1 MSCGGSRLWAG
12 DDALS
17 QHKTRSSVTRLS
29 DFDYELPRELI
40 AQTPATERDRSR
52 LLHLSPDGT
61 IGHHTF
67 RDLPGLL
74 KPGDL
79 LVLNDTRVFPAR
91 LEGVRA
97 GGGRSE
103 LLLLE
108 RLDFDR
114 WRVLGKPGR
123 KLRKG
128 ERLSFRGGTLEAEVL
143 EVEEDG
149 KRIVRFFFEGD
160 WDTLVEDLGTTPL
173 PPYIESSEDERK
185 TRARYQTIYARP
197 SGSIAAPTAGLH
209 FTEATFEALRERGV
223 DVAFVT
229 LHVGHATFQP
239 IREEEIEA
247 HRMGIERYVI
257 PEETKEKIRA
267 AGRIVAVG
275 TTTVRALES
284 AALGGFP
291 PGWQETDSFI
301 TPGFQ
306 FRVVSGLLTNFH
318 LPRSSLLI
326 LVSAFGGRE
335 RVLGAYRE
343 AVRERYRFYSFGDAM
358 LLYPIRVP

>member
-1 MSCGGSRLWAG
+1 MLF
-12 DDALS
+12 
-17 QHKTRSSVTRLS
+17 RS
-29 DFDYELPRELI
+29 
-40 AQTPATERDRSR
+40 
-52 LLHLSPDGT
+52 LSPDGT
-61 IGHHTF
+61 IGHHAF
-67 RDLPGLL
+67 RDLPRLL
-74 KPGDL
+74 QPGDL

-108 RLDFDR
+108 RLDSAR
-114 WRVLGKPGR
+114 WRVLAKPAR

-128 ERLSFRGGTLEAEVL
+128 DRLSFGGGRLEAEVL
-143 EVEEDG
+143 DVEEEG
-149 KRIVRFFFEGD
+149 KRIVGFRFEGE
-160 WDTLVEDLGTTPL
+160 WDALLEELGTTPL

-209 FTEATFEALRERGV
+209 FIEAMFEALRARGI
-223 DVAFVT
+223 DVAFIT

-247 HRMGIERYVI
+247 HRMGVERYVV
-257 PEETKEKIRA
+257 PEQTREKIRGA
-267 AGRIVAVG
+267 RRVVAVG

-284 AALGGFP
+284 AALAEFP
-291 PGWQETDSFI
+291 QGWQETDLFI

-318 LPRSSLLI
+318 LPKSSLLI
-326 LVSAFGGRE
+326 LVSVFGGRE
-335 RVLGAYRE
+335 RVLGAYRD

-358 LLYPIRVP
+358 LLYPARVP

>member
-1 MSCGGSRLWAG
+1 M
-12 DDALS
+12 
-17 QHKTRSSVTRLS
+17 TPLS

-67 RDLPGLL
+67 RDLPRLL
-74 KPGDL
+74 QPGDL

-108 RLDFDR
+108 RLDSAR
-114 WRVLGKPGR
+114 WRVLAKPAR

-128 ERLSFRGGTLEAEVL
+128 DRLSFGGGRLEAEVL
-143 EVEEDG
+143 DVEEEG
-149 KRIVRFFFEGD
+149 KRIVGFRFEGE
-160 WDTLVEDLGTTPL
+160 WDALLEELGTTPL

-209 FTEATFEALRERGV
+209 FTEAMFEALRARGI
-223 DVAFVT
+223 DVAFIT

-247 HRMGIERYVI
+247 HRMGVERYVV
-257 PEETKEKIRA
+257 PEQTREKIRGA
-267 AGRIVAVG
+267 RRVVAVG

-284 AALGGFP
+284 AALADFP
-291 PGWQETDSFI
+291 QGWQETDLFI

-318 LPRSSLLI
+318 LPKSSLLI
-326 LVSAFGGRE
+326 LVSAFVGRE
-335 RVLGAYRE
+335 GVLGAYRD

-358 LLYPIRVP
+358 LLYPARVP

>member
-1 MSCGGSRLWAG
+1 
-12 DDALS
+12 
-17 QHKTRSSVTRLS
+17 VTPLS

-74 KPGDL
+74 QPGDL

-108 RLDFDR
+108 QLDSDR
-114 WRVLGKPGR
+114 WRVLAKPAR
-123 KLRKG
+123 KLRTG
-128 ERLSFRGGTLEAEVL
+128 DRLSFGGGRLEAEVL
-143 EVEEDG
+143 EVEDDG
-149 KRIVRFFFEGD
+149 KRIVGFRFEGD
-160 WDTLVEDLGTTPL
+160 WDALLEELGTTPL

-209 FTEATFEALRERGV
+209 FTEAMFEALRARGI
-223 DVAFVT
+223 DVAFTT

-247 HRMGIERYVI
+247 HRMGVERYVV
-257 PEETKEKIRA
+257 PEQTREKIRGA
-267 AGRIVAVG
+267 RRVVAVG

-284 AALGGFP
+284 AALADFP
-291 PGWQETDSFI
+291 QGWQETDLFI

-318 LPRSSLLI
+318 LPKSSLLI
-326 LVSAFGGRE
+326 LVSVFGGRE

-343 AVRERYRFYSFGDAM
+343 AVRELYRFYSFGDAM
-358 LLYPIRVP
+358 LLYPARVA

>member
-1 MSCGGSRLWAG
+1 M
-12 DDALS
+12 
-17 QHKTRSSVTRLS
+17 TRLS
-29 DFDYELPRELI
+29 DFDYVLPRELI

-74 KPGDL
+74 EPGDL

-108 RLDFDR
+108 RLDSAR
-114 WRVLGKPGR
+114 WRVLAKPAR
-123 KLRKG
+123 KLRNG
-128 ERLSFRGGTLEAEVL
+128 ARLSFGGGRLEAEVL
-143 EVEEDG
+143 EVEDDG
-149 KRIVRFFFEGD
+149 KRIVGFRFEGD
-160 WDTLVEDLGTTPL
+160 WDALLEELGTTPL

-209 FTEATFEALRERGV
+209 FTEAMFEALRARGV
-223 DVAFVT
+223 DVAFIT

-247 HRMGIERYVI
+247 HRMGVERYVV
-257 PEETKEKIRA
+257 PEQTREKIRGA
-267 AGRIVAVG
+267 RRVVAVG

-284 AALGGFP
+284 AALADFP
-291 PGWQETDSFI
+291 QGWQETDLFI

-318 LPRSSLLI
+318 LPKSSLLI
-326 LVSAFGGRE
+326 LVSVFGGRE

-343 AVRERYRFYSFGDAM
+343 AVRELYRFYSFGDAM
-358 LLYPIRVP
+358 LLYPARVP

>member
-1 MSCGGSRLWAG
+1 L
-12 DDALS
+12 
-17 QHKTRSSVTRLS
+17 TRLS
-29 DFDYELPRELI
+29 DFDYELPQELI
-40 AQTPATERDRSR
+40 AQTPAAERDRSR

-67 RDLPGLL
+67 RDLPRLL
-74 KPGDL
+74 QPGDL

-108 RLDFDR
+108 RLDSGRF
-114 WRVLGKPGR
+114 RVLAKPAR

-128 ERLSFRGGTLEAEVL
+128 VRLSFGDGKLEAEVL

-149 KRIVRFFFEGD
+149 KRIVGFRFEGE
-160 WDTLVEDLGTTPL
+160 WDALLEELGTTPL
-173 PPYIESSEDERK
+173 PPYIAGRASPEDEPT
-185 TRARYQTIYARP
+185 TRLRYQTIYARP
-197 SGSIAAPTAGLH
+197 KGSIAAPTAGLH
-209 FTEATFEALRERGV
+209 FTEAMFEALRERGV
-223 DVAFVT
+223 EVAFVT

-247 HRMGIERYVI
+247 HRMGVERYLV
-257 PEETKEKIRA
+257 PEETKEKIRG
-267 AGRIVAVG
+267 AGRRVVAVG

-284 AALGGFP
+284 AALAGFL
-291 PGWQETDSFI
+291 PGWQETDLFI
-301 TPGFQ
+301 TPGFE

-318 LPRSSLLI
+318 LPKSSLLI

-335 RVLGAYRE
+335 RVLEAYRE
-343 AVRERYRFYSFGDAM
+343 AVKERYRFYSFGDAM
-358 LLYPIRVP
+358 LLHPAVVQ

>member
-1 MSCGGSRLWAG
+1 M
-12 DDALS
+12 
-17 QHKTRSSVTRLS
+17 TRLS
-29 DFDYELPRELI
+29 DFDYELPQELI
-40 AQTPATERDRSR
+40 AQTPATERDLSR
-52 LLHLSPDGT
+52 LLHLSPDGSVR
-61 IGHHTF
+61 HHTF

-74 KPGDL
+74 QPGDL

-108 RLDFDR
+108 RLDSNR
-114 WRVLGKPGR
+114 WRVLAKPAK
-123 KLRKG
+123 KLRQG
-128 ERLSFRGGTLEAEVL
+128 ARLSFGGGKLDAEVL
-143 EVEEDG
+143 AVEEDG
-149 KRIVRFFFEGD
+149 KRIVSFRFESN
-160 WDTLVEDLGTTPL
+160 WDALLEELGTTPL
-173 PPYIESSEDERK
+173 PQYIEISEDERK

-197 SGSIAAPTAGLH
+197 TGSIAAPTAGLH
-209 FTEATFEALRERGV
+209 FTNAMFEALRNRGV
-223 DVAFVT
+223 EVAFIT

-239 IREEEIEA
+239 IREEEIET
-247 HRMGIERYVI
+247 HRMGVEHYLI
-257 PEETKEKIRA
+257 PEETKDKIRV
-267 AGRIVAVG
+267 AGRRVVAVG
-275 TTTVRALES
+275 TTTVRTLES
-284 AALGGFP
+284 AARADFP
-291 PGWQETDSFI
+291 QGWQETNLFI

-318 LPRSSLLI
+318 LPKSSLLI

-358 LLYPIRVP
+358 LLYPARVP